1 MKTWTAAFSLWAL
14 ALGSSAQAVEYRQIL
29 SDQSRIEFV
38 YQQMGVKVDGR
49 FKSFTADLRFDPA
62 KPTTA
67 KASFD
72 VALASIDT
80 GAAESDE
87 EVAGKGWFHTKD
99 FPIAKFVATQVKA
112 LGGQRFEVAGTLTMK
127 GQSQP
132 VVVPAQFTAQG
143 KTGVFEGSF
152 VIKRGDF
159 RIGEGPWAKF
169 DILANEVFV
178 KFRITAAAGS

>member
-1 MKTWTAAFSLWAL
+1 MKQVFALFSVGL
-14 ALGSSAQAVEYRQIL
+14 AMMASAAQALEYSRLQA
-29 SDQSRIEFV
+29 DQSRIEFV

-49 FKSFTADLRFDPA
+49 FKSFTAELRFDPA
-62 KPTTA
+62 KPAAT

-87 EVAGKGWFHTKD
+87 EVAGKGWFHTKA
-99 FPIAKFVATQVKA
+99 FPSAKFVATQVKP
-112 LGGQRFEVAGTLTMK
+112 LGGQRFEVTGTLSIK
-127 GQSQP
+127 GQSRA

-143 KTGVFEGSF
+143 KAGIFEGSF

-159 RIGEGPWAKF
+159 SIGEGPWAKF
-169 DILANEVFV
+169 DILANEVLV
-178 KFRITAAAGS
+178 KFRIVAMAGA

>member
-1 MKTWTAAFSLWAL
+1 MKPYFALLSLGL
-14 ALGSSAQAVEYRQIL
+14 AMLTSTAQAVEYNRLQA
-29 SDQSRIEFV
+29 DQSRIEFV

-62 KPTTA
+62 KPAAA

-87 EVAGKGWFHTKD
+87 EVVGKGWFNTKV
-99 FPIAKFVATQVKA
+99 FPSARFVATSVKP
-112 LGGQRFEVAGTLTMK
+112 LGGGRFEVTGTLSIK
-127 GQSQP
+127 GQSRP

-143 KTGVFEGSF
+143 KTGLFEGSF
-152 VIKRGDF
+152 VIKRSDFNAGKFAPAVGD
-159 RIGEGPWAKF
+159 
-169 DILANEVFV
+169 EVT
-178 KFRITAAAGS
+178 ITVAIEALKQ

>member
-1 MKTWTAAFSLWAL
+1 MKQFFTLLSLGL
-14 ALGSSAQAVEYRQIL
+14 AMLTSNAQAVEYSRLQA
-29 SDQSRIEFV
+29 DQSRIEFV

-62 KPTTA
+62 KPAAA

-87 EVAGKGWFHTKD
+87 EVVGKGWFNTKV
-99 FPIAKFVATQVKA
+99 FPNAKFVATSVKP
-112 LGGQRFEVAGTLTMK
+112 LGGQRFEVTGTLYIK
-127 GQSQP
+127 GQSRP

-143 KTGVFEGSF
+143 KTGLFEGSF

-159 RIGEGPWAKF
+159 SIGEGPWAKF
-169 DILANEVFV
+169 DILANEVLV
-178 KFRITAAAGS
+178 RFRIVASAGP

>member
-1 MKTWTAAFSLWAL
+1 MKQIFGLLSLGLTIMTSA
-14 ALGSSAQAVEYRQIL
+14 AQALEYTRLQA
-29 SDQSRIEFV
+29 DQSRIEFV

-62 KPTTA
+62 KPTAA

-80 GAAESDE
+80 GAAESDQ

-99 FPIAKFVATQVKA
+99 FPSAKFVATRVKP
-112 LGGQRFEVAGTLTMK
+112 LGGQRFEVAGTLTIK
-127 GQSQP
+127 GQSRP

-159 RIGEGPWAKF
+159 SIGEGPWAKF
-169 DILANEVFV
+169 DILANEVLV
-178 KFRITAAAGS
+178 KFRMTAAAGS

>member
-1 MKTWTAAFSLWAL
+1 MKQVFTLFSLGLVLMTGA
-14 ALGSSAQAVEYRQIL
+14 AQAVEYNRL
-29 SDQSRIEFV
+29 LADQSRVEFV

-49 FKSFTADLRFDPA
+49 FKSFTADLRFNPA
-62 KPTTA
+62 KPAAA

-87 EVAGKGWFHTKD
+87 EVAGKGWFHTKA
-99 FPIAKFVATQVKA
+99 FPSAKFVATDVKP
-112 LGGQRFEVAGTLTMK
+112 LGGQRFEVSGTLSIK
-127 GQSQP
+127 GQSRP

-143 KTGVFEGSF
+143 KTGIFEGSF

-159 RIGEGPWAKF
+159 SIGEGPWAKF
-169 DILANEVFV
+169 DILANDIMV

>member
-1 MKTWTAAFSLWAL
+1 MKKMFALFSLGL
-14 ALGSSAQAVEYRQIL
+14 TIIVSTAQAVEYGRLQT
-29 SDQSRIEFV
+29 DQSRIEFV

-62 KPTTA
+62 KPTAA

-87 EVAGKGWFHTKD
+87 EVAGKGWFNTKA
-99 FPIAKFVATQVKA
+99 FPSAKFVTTRVKP
-112 LGGQRFEVAGTLTMK
+112 LGGQRFEVAGTLTIK
-127 GQSQP
+127 GQSRP

-159 RIGEGPWAKF
+159 SIGEGPWAKF
-169 DILANEVFV
+169 DILANEILV
-178 KFRITAAAGS
+178 KFRIAAAAGS

>member
-1 MKTWTAAFSLWAL
+1 MKQVFTLFSLGLVLMTGA
-14 ALGSSAQAVEYRQIL
+14 AQAVEYNRL
-29 SDQSRIEFV
+29 LADQSRVEFV

-49 FKSFTADLRFDPA
+49 FKSFTADLRFNPA
-62 KPTTA
+62 KPAAA

-87 EVAGKGWFHTKD
+87 EVAGKGWFHTKA
-99 FPIAKFVATQVKA
+99 FPSAKFVATGVKP
-112 LGGQRFEVAGTLTMK
+112 LGGQRFEVSGTLSIK
-127 GQSQP
+127 GQSRP

-143 KTGVFEGSF
+143 KTGIFEGSF

-159 RIGEGPWAKF
+159 SIGEGPWAKF
-169 DILANEVFV
+169 DILANDIMV

>member
-1 MKTWTAAFSLWAL
+1 MNTIRSALAIWAL
-14 ALGSSAQAVEYRQIL
+14 ALGACAQATEYNRLQA
-29 SDQSRIEFV
+29 DQSHIEFV

-62 KPTTA
+62 KPAAA

-87 EVAGKGWFHTKD
+87 EVVGKGWFNTKV
-99 FPIAKFVATQVKA
+99 FPSAKFVATSVKP
-112 LGGQRFEVAGTLTMK
+112 LGGQRFEVTGTLSIK
-127 GQSQP
+127 GQSRP

-143 KTGVFEGSF
+143 KTGLFEGNF

-159 RIGEGPWAKF
+159 SIGEGPWAKF
-169 DILANEVFV
+169 DILANEVLV
-178 KFRITAAAGS
+178 RFRIAASAGS